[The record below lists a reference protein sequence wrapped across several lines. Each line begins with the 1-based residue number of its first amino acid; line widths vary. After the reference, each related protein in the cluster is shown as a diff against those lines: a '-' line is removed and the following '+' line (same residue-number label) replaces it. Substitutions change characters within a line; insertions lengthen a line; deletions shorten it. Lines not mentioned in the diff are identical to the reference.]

1 MFFIFTEL
9 LFSHHSYFQRTKLR
23 RCLEEVH
30 ATEKTYVNILYVL
43 AVKISSEVKNTCDT
57 KDENLILTFN
67 NTYKPLLGNIQQ
79 IYQLHHDMILPEME
93 QYITGHLTGNMWSVF
108 EKNYKVI
115 EVLYKNYYVTYYDTQ
130 GKLDD
135 LCKNQ
140 SLINEAMIKCQTLLG
155 NLYPITQLNCPNQ
168 RLLR

>member
-1 MFFIFTEL
+1 M
-9 LFSHHSYFQRTKLR
+9 
-23 RCLEEVH
+23 EEVH
-30 ATEKTYVNILYVL
+30 ATEKTYVNVLYVL
-43 AVKISSEVKNTCDT
+43 AVKLCTEVKTTCDT
-57 KDENLILTFN
+57 KDDNLNLTFN

-93 QYITGHLTGNMWSVF
+93 KYITGTKTDNMWSVLEQHF
-108 EKNYKVI
+108 KVI

-135 LCKNQ
+135 LCKTQ
-140 SLINEAMIKCQTLLG
+140 PLINEAMLKCQTYLG
-155 NLYPITQLNCPNQ
+155 NLYPTTQLNCPNQ

>member
-1 MFFIFTEL
+1 M
-9 LFSHHSYFQRTKLR
+9 
-23 RCLEEVH
+23 
-30 ATEKTYVNILYVL
+30 
-43 AVKISSEVKNTCDT
+43 KNTCD
-57 KDENLILTFN
+57 KDENLILLFN

-79 IYQLHHDMILPEME
+79 IYQLHHDIILPEIE
-93 QYITGHLTGNMWSVF
+93 EYITGHSIGNMWSVL
-108 EKNYKVI
+108 EKNFKVI

-135 LCKNQ
+135 LCKTH
-140 SLINEAMIKCQTLLG
+140 SLINEAMLKCQVHLG

>member
-1 MFFIFTEL
+1 M
-9 LFSHHSYFQRTKLR
+9 
-23 RCLEEVH
+23 
-30 ATEKTYVNILYVL
+30 
-43 AVKISSEVKNTCDT
+43 SSEVKNTCDT

-67 NTYKPLLGNIQQ
+67 NTYKSLLGNIQQ
-79 IYQLHHDMILPEME
+79 IYQLHHDHILPELE
-93 QYITGHLTGNMWSVF
+93 KYIDGRLTGNMWSVF

-130 GKLDD
+130 GKLDE
-135 LCKNQ
+135 LCKTQ
-140 SLINEAMIKCQTLLG
+140 PLINEAMLKCQTLLG